1 MLLLLLSIYA
11 GAATVLMLTSSTAA
25 CSTCLT
31 AAQSSLDLGPA
42 AAADVHWCR
51 GSYGP
56 DVDFINRSMSY
67 VFDRYAV
74 DPARLGIAGFS
85 DGASYALSLGLPNGD
100 LFSHIIAFSPGFMRP
115 FTVVRCVGH

>member
-1 MLLLLLSIYA
+1 LIVTQSTLPAYFYENHISH
-11 GAATVLMLTSSTAA
+11 AAVLISS
-25 CSTCLT
+25 
-31 AAQSSLDLGPA
+31 
-42 AAADVHWCR
+42 CR

-56 DVDFINRSMSY
+56 DVDFINRSLQY
-67 VFDRYAV
+67 VFDRYTV

-115 FTVVRCVGH
+115 PSVVRLGVRHSMSAA